1 MKNVLFI
8 SYYFPPIG
16 GAGVQRSVKFVKFL
30 PEFGWRPIV
39 LTVRPDD
46 YSIHREFKL
55 DDSLSKDVEGRCEV
69 HRTRDG
75 EPRRL
80 RRALENLRLF
90 RLFWFLLYPL
100 LWEKE
105 FFWALGAIPRA
116 LKIIREQRP
125 RAIYTSSGPYSAIV
139 AGFLLRLWT
148 RVPWVADLRDLW
160 TQDSLLV
167 WPSRLHYRA
176 TVAAERFMLRRA
188 DTVIANTPLAAQRM
202 RELLGP
208 ERAGRVVAIPNG
220 YDEEDIPKGNPSP
233 QSGKPLTITHV
244 GTFHDLR
251 SGPRGN
257 ALRSRLRQAAGRMSY
272 QPSALDPS
280 MRTPKVLLEGLKMLL
295 DRNPELRGK
304 IRLCFVGYLH
314 EGWRA
319 MIKDLGLEDSVAAP
333 GYVPH
338 AEALAL
344 LGEADVLF
352 CVQVGFEDRAK
363 AVPYV
368 PAKLYEYMATGKPI
382 LAPVAEGDTKDV
394 LRRSGLGVLA
404 DPANPEDVARVL
416 LDLHSRHC
424 NGGIR
429 LNPNWEF
436 IRRFER
442 RETTARLAEVLTN
455 VTEGTC
461 SED

>member
-16 GAGVQRSVKFVKFL
+16 GAGVQRSAKFVKYL
-30 PEFGWRPIV
+30 PERDWRPIV

-46 YSIHREFKL
+46 YSTQREFKM
-55 DDSLSKDVEGRCEV
+55 DGSLSKDVEGRCEV
-69 HRTRDG
+69 HRTRDY

-80 RRALENLRLF
+80 RRVLEKLHLF
-90 RLFWFLLYPL
+90 RLFWFLLYPAF
-100 LWEKE
+100 WEKE
-105 FFWALGAIPRA
+105 FFWALCAIPRA
-116 LKIIREQRP
+116 VRIIREQRP
-125 RAIYTSSGPYSAIV
+125 SAIYTSSAPYSLIV
-139 AGFLLRLWT
+139 VGFILRLWT

-160 TQDSLLV
+160 TQDSLLT

-208 ERAGRVVAIPNG
+208 ACAGRVVAIPNG
-220 YDEEDIPKGNPSP
+220 YDEEDIPKGSPSP
-233 QSGKPLTITHV
+233 QNGKPLTITHV

-251 SGPRGN
+251 ATPDGDAS
-257 ALRSRLRQAAGRMSY
+257 RSWMRRLADCMSY
-272 QPSALDPS
+272 QPFALDHS
-280 MRTPKVLLEGLKMLL
+280 MRTPKALLEGLKILL
-295 DRNPELRGK
+295 DRDAELRGK
-304 IRLCFVGYLH
+304 ILLCFIGYLH

-319 MIKDLGLEDSVAAP
+319 MIKDLGLEDCVATP

-338 AEALAL
+338 SEAMAL

-382 LAPVAEGDTKDV
+382 LAPIVEGDTKDV
-394 LRRSGLGVLA
+394 LLRSGLGVLA
-404 DPANPEDVARVL
+404 DPVNPEDVARAL
-416 LDLHSRHC
+416 LDLVKQHRK
-424 NGGIR
+424 GAVQVR
-429 LNPNWEF
+429 PNPDF

-442 RETTARLAEVLTN
+442 KELTRQLGQILDAARGRAQH
-455 VTEGTC
+455 
-461 SED
+461 